1 MITRFEIPFQVQDTR
16 CQLYVPFFSLYLKAH
31 DEIYRAR
38 NSPCSFFSFFFSL
51 ANILENS
58 FETRLGGWRWMGE
71 KLGRGR
77 EKNFL
82 IGRIVEQPSAQS
94 YNFSI
99 VSKLPDSFPR
109 HSARARISDSKRTR
123 DTGAIGILRIAS
135 TSLVVTR
142 ILAFRFEIG
151 SIIARLEEGKE
162 EGKETVKFTTQF
174 FWGTLLR
181 PPRGRKN
188 RETNRG
194 ASPNPSAK
202 MESISSGQFFP
213 IFESFP
219 FFRQRVCT

>member
-1 MITRFEIPFQVQDTR
+1 MRNYSFSLSLSFSSLRDGETARVSSYFSQFLSLLALDTKIR
-16 CQLYVPFFSLYLKAH
+16 KRRNGGELDNALRDPVSSSRYSTCQLYVPFFSVYLKAH
-31 DEIYRAR
+31 DEIYRAG

-58 FETRLGGWRWMGE
+58 LETRLGGWRWMGRAGMGE

-123 DTGAIGILRIAS
+123 DTGAIGIP
-135 TSLVVTR
+135 
-142 ILAFRFEIG
+142 
-151 SIIARLEEGKE
+151 
-162 EGKETVKFTTQF
+162 
-174 FWGTLLR
+174 LLR
-181 PPRGRKN
+181 PV
-188 RETNRG
+188 
-194 ASPNPSAK
+194 
-202 MESISSGQFFP
+202 SS
-213 IFESFP
+213 
-219 FFRQRVCT
+219 